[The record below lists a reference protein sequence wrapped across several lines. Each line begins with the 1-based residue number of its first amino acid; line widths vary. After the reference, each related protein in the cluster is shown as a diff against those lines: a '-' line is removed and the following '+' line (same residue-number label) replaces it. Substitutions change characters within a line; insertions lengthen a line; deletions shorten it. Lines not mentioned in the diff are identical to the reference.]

1 MSDIRNSNEDKLAQ
15 IGNLAIE
22 LHLVEMKYE
31 KDVLDAFYAGK
42 PLGPVA
48 ELLTEI
54 QSKRKKLNEE
64 IQLIVNE

>member
-1 MSDIRNSNEDKLAQ
+1 MRDIRNSNEAKLAQ
-15 IGNLAIE
+15 IGKLAVE

-31 KDVLDAFYAGK
+31 KEVLHTFYAGK
-42 PLGPVA
+42 PLEPVA

-64 IQLIVNE
+64 IQSILNE